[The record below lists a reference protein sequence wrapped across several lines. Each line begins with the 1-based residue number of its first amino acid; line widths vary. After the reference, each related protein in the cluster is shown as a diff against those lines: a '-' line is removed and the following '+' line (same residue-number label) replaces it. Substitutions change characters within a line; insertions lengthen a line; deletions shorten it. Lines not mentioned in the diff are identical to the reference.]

1 MTYSVQIRIMNANLH
16 NRRGTV
22 EPQHSDHEI
31 AAGQRYIP
39 RSIEPILQRACR
51 EFPVVVLTG
60 PRQSGKTT
68 VLRRVLGASHDYVTL
83 ETPDARAAAASD
95 PRGFLDG
102 AGRPL
107 VIDEVQNAPQ
117 LLEYIKERVDV
128 ARDRPGQY
136 VLSGSQNLLLLSQ
149 VSESL
154 AGMALPLR
162 LLPLSLR
169 ELDGSPQRPL
179 AWEVGRGDQGHATTL
194 PQTWSRIVR
203 GCYPELAA
211 QPDRDSTWWH
221 AAYVETYL
229 ERDVRTVR
237 QVGDLVQFQA
247 FMRGLAAR
255 NGTLLNLSAL
265 GRDLGLTD
273 NTVKAWLSVL
283 EASQQIVLLR
293 PYFANIGRR
302 LVKTPK
308 VYFLDTGTVCYLV
321 GLSDVAHAS
330 RGPMAGTLMESLVL
344 GELVKTYRNRGV
356 QPRISFWRTARGEEV
371 DFVVETADGLVP
383 LEVKTSTTPLPR
395 MATGI
400 RTMRAV
406 LRGEAQPGY
415 VVHPGD
421 SRLPLGGGDR
431 ALPLMSL

>member
-1 MTYSVQIRIMNANLH
+1 MET
-16 NRRGTV
+16 
-22 EPQHSDHEI
+22 QHSDREV
-31 AAGQRYIP
+31 AAGQRYIT
-39 RSIEPILQRACR
+39 RSIEPTLQRACR

-68 VLRRVLGASHDYVTL
+68 VLRRVLGATHDYVTL

-107 VIDEVQNAPQ
+107 VIDEMHNAPQ

-169 ELDGSPQRPL
+169 ELEGAPQRPL
-179 AWEVGRGDQGHATTL
+179 AWEVGHDDEEPPERAGEPEAVPAAAL
-194 PQTWSRIVR
+194 PQTWSRILR
-203 GCYPELAA
+203 GGYPELAA
-211 QPDRDSTWWH
+211 QPDRDPGWWH

-247 FMRGLAAR
+247 FMRALAAR
-255 NGTLLNLSAL
+255 NGTLLNLSEL

-283 EASQQIVLLR
+283 EASQQVVLLR
-293 PYFANIGRR
+293 PYYANIGRR

-321 GLSDVAHAS
+321 GLGDAAHAS
-330 RGPMAGTLMESLVL
+330 RGPMAGTLLESLVL

-356 QPRISFWRTARGEEV
+356 QPRISFWRTGRGEEV

-383 LEVKTSTTPLPR
+383 LEVKTSATPLPR
-395 MATGI
+395 MAAG
-400 RTMRAV
+400 MRAMRAA
-406 LRGEAQPGY
+406 LGGGARPGY

-421 SRLPLGGGDR
+421 SRLPLGEGDR
-431 ALPLMSL
+431 ALPLAML

>member
-1 MTYSVQIRIMNANLH
+1 VD
-16 NRRGTV
+16 
-22 EPQHSDHEI
+22 PQHPDREVTD
-31 AAGQRYIP
+31 GQRYIP
-39 RSIEPILQRACR
+39 RGIEPTLQRACR
-51 EFPVVVLTG
+51 ELPVVVLTG
-60 PRQSGKTT
+60 PRQAGKTT
-68 VLRRVLGASHDYVTL
+68 VLRRVLGATHDYVTL
-83 ETPDARAAAASD
+83 EAPDARAAATAD
-95 PRGFLDG
+95 PRGFLEG

-107 VIDEVQNAPQ
+107 VIDEVQNAPH

-169 ELDGSPQRPL
+169 ELDGAPRRPL
-179 AWEVGRGDQGHATTL
+179 AWEPGHGDEGQAERAGEPATVKATTL
-194 PQTWSRIVR
+194 AQTWSRIVR

-211 QPDRDSTWWH
+211 QPDRGSEWWH
-221 AAYVETYL
+221 AAYAQTYL

-247 FMRGLAAR
+247 FMGALAAR
-255 NGTLLNLSAL
+255 NGTLLKLSGL
-265 GRDLGLTD
+265 GRDLGLTG

-293 PYFANIGRR
+293 PYFADIGRR

-308 VYFLDTGTVCYLV
+308 VYFLDAGTVCYLV

-344 GELVKTYRNRGV
+344 GELIKTYRNRGV
-356 QPRISFWRTARGEEV
+356 QPRISFWRTGRGEEV

-383 LEVKTSTTPLPR
+383 LEVKTSATPLPR
-395 MATGI
+395 MAAGI
-400 RTMRAV
+400 RAMRAA
-406 LRGEAQPGY
+406 LGGGALPGY
-415 VVHPGD
+415 VVHPGA
-421 SRLPLGGGDR
+421 SRLPLGEGDR
-431 ALPLMSL
+431 ALPLSML

>member
-1 MTYSVQIRIMNANLH
+1 M
-16 NRRGTV
+16 
-22 EPQHSDHEI
+22 EPQHADHEI
-31 AAGQRYIP
+31 AAGQQYIP
-39 RSIEPILQRACR
+39 RGIEPTLQRACR

-68 VLRRVLGASHDYVTL
+68 VLRHLLGTTHDYVTL
-83 ETPDARAAAASD
+83 EPPDARAAATSD
-95 PRGFLDG
+95 PRGFLERD
-102 AGRPL
+102 GRPL

-169 ELDGSPQRPL
+169 ELDGAPQRLL
-179 AWEVGRGDQGHATTL
+179 AWEAGHDEEERATTL

-211 QPDRDSTWWH
+211 HPDRDPVWWQ

-247 FMRGLAAR
+247 FMRALAAR
-255 NGTLLNLSAL
+255 NGTLLNLSGL

-283 EASQQIVLLR
+283 EASQQVVLLR

-308 VYFLDTGTVCYLV
+308 VYFLDTGTVCSLV
-321 GLSDVAHAS
+321 GLSDAVHAS

-344 GELVKTYRNRGV
+344 GELIKTFRNRGA
-356 QPRISFWRTARGEEV
+356 QPRISFWRTGRGEEV
-371 DFVVETADGLVP
+371 DFVVETAEGLVP
-383 LEVKTSTTPLPR
+383 LEVKTSATPLPR
-395 MATGI
+395 MAAGI
-400 RTMRAV
+400 RAMRGA
-406 LRGEAQPGY
+406 LDGGALPGY

-421 SRLPLGGGDR
+421 SRLPLGDGDR
-431 ALPLMSL
+431 ALPLAML

>member
-1 MTYSVQIRIMNANLH
+1 MET
-16 NRRGTV
+16 
-22 EPQHSDHEI
+22 QHSDREV
-31 AAGQRYIP
+31 AAGQRYIT
-39 RSIEPILQRACR
+39 RSIEPTLQRACR

-68 VLRRVLGASHDYVTL
+68 VLRRVLGATHDYVTL

-169 ELDGSPQRPL
+169 ELEGAPQRPL
-179 AWEVGRGDQGHATTL
+179 AWEVGHDDEEPPERAGEPEAVPAAAL
-194 PQTWSRIVR
+194 PQTWSRILR
-203 GCYPELAA
+203 GGYPELAA
-211 QPDRDSTWWH
+211 QPDRDSGWWH

-247 FMRGLAAR
+247 FMRALAAR
-255 NGTLLNLSAL
+255 NGTLLNLSEL

-283 EASQQIVLLR
+283 EASQQVVLLR
-293 PYFANIGRR
+293 PYYANIGRR

-321 GLSDVAHAS
+321 GLGDAAHAS
-330 RGPMAGTLMESLVL
+330 RGPMAGTLLESLVL

-356 QPRISFWRTARGEEV
+356 QPRISFWRTGRGEEV

-383 LEVKTSTTPLPR
+383 LEVKTSATPLPR
-395 MATGI
+395 MAAG
-400 RTMRAV
+400 MRAMRAA
-406 LRGEAQPGY
+406 LGGGARPGY

-421 SRLPLGGGDR
+421 SRLPLGEGDR
-431 ALPLMSL
+431 ALPLAML

>member
-1 MTYSVQIRIMNANLH
+1 M
-16 NRRGTV
+16 
-22 EPQHSDHEI
+22 EPQYSDREVT
-31 AAGQRYIP
+31 AGQRYIP
-39 RSIEPILQRACR
+39 RSIEPTLQRACR

-68 VLRRVLGASHDYVTL
+68 VLRRLLGATHDYVTL

-107 VIDEVQNAPQ
+107 VIDEAQNAPH
-117 LLEYIKERVDV
+117 LLEFIKERVDV

-154 AGMALPLR
+154 AGMALQLR

-179 AWEVGRGDQGHATTL
+179 AWEAAHDDEMRTTGL
-194 PQTWSRIVR
+194 PQTWSRILR

-211 QPDRDSTWWH
+211 HPDRDPEWWH

-247 FMRGLAAR
+247 FMRALAAR
-255 NGTLLNLSAL
+255 NGTLLNLSEL

-308 VYFLDTGTVCYLV
+308 VYFLDTGTVCCLV
-321 GLSDVAHAS
+321 GLGDVAHVS

-344 GELVKTYRNRGV
+344 GELIKTFRNRGV
-356 QPRISFWRTARGEEV
+356 QPRISFWRTGRGEEV

-383 LEVKTSTTPLPR
+383 LEVKTSATPLPR
-395 MATGI
+395 MAAGI
-400 RTMRAV
+400 RAMRAA
-406 LRGEAQPGY
+406 LGGEALPGY
-415 VVHPGD
+415 VVHPGA
-421 SRLPLGGGDR
+421 SRLPLGDGDR
-431 ALPLMSL
+431 ALPLTLL

>member
-1 MTYSVQIRIMNANLH
+1 M
-16 NRRGTV
+16 
-22 EPQHSDHEI
+22 EPQYSDREVT
-31 AAGQRYIP
+31 AGQRYIP
-39 RSIEPILQRACR
+39 RSIEPTLQRACR

-68 VLRRVLGASHDYVTL
+68 VLRRLLGATHDYVTL

-107 VIDEVQNAPQ
+107 VIDEAQNAPH
-117 LLEYIKERVDV
+117 LLEFIKERVDV

-179 AWEVGRGDQGHATTL
+179 AWEAGHSGEGSAERAGEPQTVPVATL
-194 PQTWSRIVR
+194 PQTWSRVLR

-211 QPDRDSTWWH
+211 HPDRDPEWWH

-247 FMRGLAAR
+247 FMRALAAR
-255 NGTLLNLSAL
+255 NGTLLNLSAM

-308 VYFLDTGTVCYLV
+308 VYFLDTGTVCCLV
-321 GLSDVAHAS
+321 GLGDVAHVS

-344 GELVKTYRNRGV
+344 GELIKTFRNRGV
-356 QPRISFWRTARGEEV
+356 QPRISFWRTGRGEEV

-383 LEVKTSTTPLPR
+383 LEVKTSATPLPR
-395 MATGI
+395 MAAGI
-400 RTMRAV
+400 RAMRAA
-406 LRGEAQPGY
+406 LGGSAQPGY

-421 SRLPLGGGDR
+421 SRLPLGEGDR
-431 ALPLMSL
+431 ALPLAML

>member
-1 MTYSVQIRIMNANLH
+1 MET
-16 NRRGTV
+16 
-22 EPQHSDHEI
+22 QHSDREV
-31 AAGQRYIP
+31 AAGQRYIT
-39 RSIEPILQRACR
+39 RSIEPTLQRACR

-68 VLRRVLGASHDYVTL
+68 LLRRVLGATHDYVTL
-83 ETPDARAAAASD
+83 ETPDVRAAAASD
-95 PRGFLDG
+95 PRGLLDR

-169 ELDGSPQRPL
+169 ELEGTPQRPL
-179 AWEVGRGDQGHATTL
+179 AWEVGHDDEEPPERAGEPETVPAAAL
-194 PQTWSRIVR
+194 PQTWSRILR
-203 GCYPELAA
+203 GGYPELAA
-211 QPDRDSTWWH
+211 RPDRDPGWWH

-247 FMRGLAAR
+247 FMRALAAR
-255 NGTLLNLSAL
+255 NGTLLNLSEL

-283 EASQQIVLLR
+283 EASQQVVLLR
-293 PYFANIGRR
+293 PYYANIGRR

-321 GLSDVAHAS
+321 GLSDVAHAA
-330 RGPMAGTLMESLVL
+330 RGPMAGTLLESLVL

-356 QPRISFWRTARGEEV
+356 QPSISFWRTGRGEEV
-371 DFVVETADGLVP
+371 DFVVQTADGLLP
-383 LEVKTSTTPLPR
+383 LEVKTSATPLPR
-395 MATGI
+395 MAAG
-400 RTMRAV
+400 MRAMRAA
-406 LRGEAQPGY
+406 LGGGARPGY

-421 SRLPLGGGDR
+421 SRLPLGEGDK
-431 ALPLMSL
+431 ALPLAML

>member
-1 MTYSVQIRIMNANLH
+1 MET
-16 NRRGTV
+16 
-22 EPQHSDHEI
+22 QHSDREV
-31 AAGQRYIP
+31 AAGQRYIT
-39 RSIEPILQRACR
+39 RSIEPTLQRACR

-60 PRQSGKTT
+60 PRQSGRTT
-68 VLRRVLGASHDYVTL
+68 VLRRVLGATHGYVTL

-107 VIDEVQNAPQ
+107 VIDEMHNAPQ

-169 ELDGSPQRPL
+169 ELEGAPQRPL
-179 AWEVGRGDQGHATTL
+179 AWEVGHDDEEPPERAGEPEAVPAAAL
-194 PQTWSRIVR
+194 PQTWSRILR
-203 GCYPELAA
+203 GGYPELAA
-211 QPDRDSTWWH
+211 QPDRDPGWWH

-247 FMRGLAAR
+247 FMRALAAR
-255 NGTLLNLSAL
+255 NGTLLNLSEL

-283 EASQQIVLLR
+283 EASQQVVLLR
-293 PYFANIGRR
+293 PYYANIGRR

-321 GLSDVAHAS
+321 GLGDAAHAS
-330 RGPMAGTLMESLVL
+330 RGPMAGTLLESLVL

-356 QPRISFWRTARGEEV
+356 QPRISFWRTGRGEEV

-383 LEVKTSTTPLPR
+383 LEVKTSATPLPR
-395 MATGI
+395 MAAG
-400 RTMRAV
+400 MRAMRAA
-406 LRGEAQPGY
+406 LGGGARPGY

-421 SRLPLGGGDR
+421 SRLPLGEGDR
-431 ALPLMSL
+431 ALPLAML